1 MKSEMEL
8 TERIEAYLNDQM
20 TEEERVAFESLRLSD
35 ASIDQKVV
43 EHQQFLLQLGEY
55 GFRRKL
61 TQQMEEAHEQ
71 LDIPALKASVM
82 PKTYFLKV
90 LWNKYRLNAAVAA
103 SVAIIAVLGTMLSTG
118 YFSKTSA
125 NNSNYS
131 ALRREIINMKKSQHA
146 LIKNI
151 QGQPSQEPAEPAEFG
166 GTGFALSEDGFVV
179 TNSHVINGARS
190 VYIQD
195 NEGRSYKTQVSYIDP
210 VYDIA
215 ILKVIDPNFKSFGAL
230 PYTFRKSAADI
241 GEKVYTIGFPKDSPV
256 YGEGYL
262 SSNTGYAGDT
272 TAYQVSIPVN
282 PGNSGGPL
290 LDSHGNV
297 IGVVSGKQTQSD
309 GAAFAIKSPYLLS
322 AVEAIPQDSLEQS
335 IVLNKKNGLNGLKR
349 TDQIKKLEDYIFI
362 VKVY

>member
-215 ILKVIDPNFKSFGAL
+215 ILKVIDPNFKSF
-230 PYTFRKSAADI
+230 
-241 GEKVYTIGFPKDSPV
+241 
-256 YGEGYL
+256 
-262 SSNTGYAGDT
+262 
-272 TAYQVSIPVN
+272 
-282 PGNSGGPL
+282 
-290 LDSHGNV
+290 
-297 IGVVSGKQTQSD
+297 
-309 GAAFAIKSPYLLS
+309 
-322 AVEAIPQDSLEQS
+322 
-335 IVLNKKNGLNGLKR
+335 
-349 TDQIKKLEDYIFI
+349 
-362 VKVY
+362 

>member
-8 TERIEAYLNDQM
+8 IEQIEAYLNGKM
-20 TEEERVAFESLRLSD
+20 TEDERAAFEKLRLSD

-61 TQQMEEAHEQ
+61 ALQMEEAHEK
-71 LDIPALKASVM
+71 LDIPAMKAEVM
-82 PKTYFLKV
+82 PKSYFLKV

-103 SVAIIAVLGTMLSTG
+103 SVAILAVLGTMLSTG
-118 YFSKTSA
+118 YFSRTSA

-131 ALRREIINMKKSQHA
+131 ALRREIINMKRSQHA

-151 QGQPSQEPAEPAEFG
+151 QGQSQEPAEPAEFG

-179 TNSHVINGARS
+179 TNAHVINGARS
-190 VYIQD
+190 IYIQD
-195 NEGRSYKTQVSYIDP
+195 SEGDSYKTQISYIDP

-215 ILKVIDPNFKSFGAL
+215 ILKVNDDNFKSFGKL
-230 PYTFRKSAADI
+230 PYTFRKSDASI

-290 LDSHGNV
+290 LDSHGNI

-322 AVEAIPQDSLEQS
+322 AVEAVPQDSLEQK